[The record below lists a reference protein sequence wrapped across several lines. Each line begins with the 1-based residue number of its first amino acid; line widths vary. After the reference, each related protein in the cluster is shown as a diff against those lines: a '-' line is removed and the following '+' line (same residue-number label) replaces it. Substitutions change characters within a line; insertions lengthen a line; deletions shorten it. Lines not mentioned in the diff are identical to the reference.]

1 MGKILL
7 AQTCPSPAA
16 PILFSRLQPPPHLW
30 DPAQRLA
37 GGQAFPGSSWGAL
50 NAGGG
55 GVSSPHPK
63 AGSIRGCCSAEM
75 DGGGEEWTSQQGEV
89 LRKHSW
95 LQAR

>member
-55 GVSSPHPK
+55 GCPAPTRRQAALEAAAQQRWMV
-63 AGSIRGCCSAEM
+63 
-75 DGGGEEWTSQQGEV
+75 GGRNGHLSKE
-89 LRKHSW
+89 KC
-95 LQAR
+95 

>member
-7 AQTCPSPAA
+7 AQTSRCPSPTA

-50 NAGGG
+50 NAGGVCVG
-55 GVSSPHPK
+55 GCPAPTQRQAASEAAAQQRWMV
-63 AGSIRGCCSAEM
+63 
-75 DGGGEEWTSQQGEV
+75 GGRNGHLSKE
-89 LRKHSW
+89 KC
-95 LQAR
+95 